1 MNNNSCEF
9 LTEGILREKIIN
21 VVTFKAVKNWM
32 E

>member
-9 LTEGILREKIIN
+9 LTEGILREKVIN
-21 VVTFKAVKNWM
+21 VVTFKAVKNL